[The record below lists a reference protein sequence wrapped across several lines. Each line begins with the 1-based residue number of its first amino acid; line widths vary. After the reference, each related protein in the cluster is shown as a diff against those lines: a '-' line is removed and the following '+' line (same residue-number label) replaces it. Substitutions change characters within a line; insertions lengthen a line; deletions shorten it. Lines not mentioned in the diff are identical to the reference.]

1 MMTKLFL
8 TILFL
13 PPLFSFMQSK
23 QVSNGLNLSKQT
35 GMFNFDKSTPRE
47 LIELLKNTDN
57 RRSRLNQIVFNDK
70 APADWIKKADIG
82 FLMTLIHSRDTAK
95 CFVSV
100 LSSQACV
107 GNCFSTLGGQAIE
120 MIECYREQARFPRSF
135 FNCPKTDAKKV
146 KEIQAWRNTNW
157 H

>member
-1 MMTKLFL
+1 MTKLFL

-13 PPLFSFMQSK
+13 APLFSFMGSK
-23 QVSNGLNLSKQT
+23 QVSKDPNLSKQT
-35 GMFNFDKSTPRE
+35 GMFNFGKSTPRE

-57 RRSRLNQIVFNDK
+57 KRSKLNQIVFNDK
-70 APADWIKKADIG
+70 APADWIKKSDIG
-82 FLMTLIHSRDTAK
+82 FLMTLIHSSDTAK

-100 LSSQACV
+100 LSSQACFN
-107 GNCFSTLGGQAIE
+107 NCFSTLGGQAIE
-120 MIECYREQARFPRSF
+120 MIECYREKVRFPRSF

-146 KEIQAWRNTNW
+146 KEIHEWRNANS